1 MILIDIDKLE
11 AIFVLSKKTKYKN
24 MDIKKLGDKIVQARK
39 ESRMSQA
46 QLAQLLF
53 ISPQAVGKWE
63 RGESVPDFI
72 TINRLSEIF
81 NLDLNYFSDNV
92 LSQTDGVAIKN
103 TINITDQTEQENK
116 AEIESPISVSEPLL
130 TNFSG
135 GALRGTDFAGV
146 NAPERKFW
154 GSDLKGVDFSEADL
168 KGSSFKNSDVSD
180 GNFEGA
186 DLTDCILSNNN
197 LSGTNFNKAV
207 LLRTEF
213 SSSDLTQA
221 RFTDI
226 KLTDVK
232 MVAGDLRKTIFENC
246 EFDGVDFSSSD
257 MSGLCLDRQ
266 LFINVNFDNACLK
279 GVSFKNAAL
288 KNVSFRSTFALTNRY
303 YKTLKSIDFEGA
315 MMDKLTYAAL
325 RGAGIELPNVI
336 KV

>member
-1 MILIDIDKLE
+1 MDE
-11 AIFVLSKKTKYKN
+11 AGATFVLSKKLKYKN
-24 MDIKKLGDKIVQARK
+24 MDIKKLGDKIVHVRK
-39 ESRMSQA
+39 ENRMSQA

-81 NLDLNYFSDNV
+81 NLDLNYFSENV
-92 LSQTDGVAIKN
+92 VSQKDELAIKN
-103 TINITDQTEQENK
+103 STNITNQTEQKNRGEVEFSISEN
-116 AEIESPISVSEPLL
+116 EPLL
-130 TNFSG
+130 MNFSG
-135 GALRGTDFAGV
+135 GALVGTDFAGV
-146 NAPERKFW
+146 IAPNRKFW
-154 GSDLKGVDFSEADL
+154 GSDLKGVDFSEANL
-168 KGSSFKNSDVSD
+168 TGSSFKNSDVSD
-180 GNFEGA
+180 GNFEEA
-186 DLTDCILSNNN
+186 DLTDCVLSDNN
-197 LSGTNFNKAV
+197 LSGANFNKAV

-213 SSSDLTQA
+213 YASDLTQA

-232 MVAGDLRKTIFENC
+232 MVAGDFRKTVFENC

-257 MSGLCLDRQ
+257 MSGLCLDGQ
-266 LFINVNFDNACLK
+266 LFINVKFDNARLK
-279 GVSFKNAAL
+279 DTSFKGAAL

-325 RGAGIELPNVI
+325 KGAGVDLQNVI

>member
-1 MILIDIDKLE
+1 MD
-11 AIFVLSKKTKYKN
+11 TK
-24 MDIKKLGDKIVQARK
+24 ILGDKIVYARK
-39 ESRMSQA
+39 ENKMSQA
-46 QLAQLLF
+46 QLASLLF

-72 TINRLSEIF
+72 TIHRLAEIF
-81 NLDLNYFSDNV
+81 NLDLNYFSENV
-92 LSQTDGVAIKN
+92 PSQKEAPAIK
-103 TINITDQTEQENK
+103 TTTSVIDQAGQKNEEKTEL
-116 AEIESPISVSEPLL
+116 SVSVNEPLL

-135 GALRGTDFAGV
+135 AALVGTDFAGV

-154 GSDLKGVDFSEADL
+154 GSDLKESDFSDADL
-168 KGSSFKNSDVSD
+168 AGSSFRNSDMSD
-180 GNFEGA
+180 SNFEGA

-197 LSGTNFNKAV
+197 LSGTNFNKAI

-221 RFTDI
+221 RFTDV

-232 MVAGDLRKTIFENC
+232 MVAGDLRKTVFENC

-257 MSGLCLDRQ
+257 LSGLCLDRQ
-266 LFINVNFDNACLK
+266 LFINVKFDNARLK
-279 GVSFKNAAL
+279 GISFKEAAL

-303 YKTLKSIDFEGA
+303 YKTLRSIDFEGA
-315 MMDKLTYAAL
+315 IMDKLTYAAL
-325 RGAGIELPNVI
+325 KGAGVDLPGVI

>member
-1 MILIDIDKLE
+1 
-11 AIFVLSKKTKYKN
+11 

-39 ESRMSQA
+39 ENRMSQA

-81 NLDLNYFSDNV
+81 NLDLNYFSENAPAQKEE
-92 LSQTDGVAIKN
+92 LAIKN
-103 TINITDQTEQENK
+103 RANSTDQTGQKNNT
-116 AEIESPISVSEPLL
+116 EIAPSISVSEPLL

-135 GALRGTDFAGV
+135 GAFVGTDFAGV

-154 GSDLKGVDFSEADL
+154 GSDLKGVDFSVADL

-186 DLTDCILSNNN
+186 DLTDCVLSNNN

-207 LLRTEF
+207 LVRTEF
-213 SSSDLTQA
+213 SSSDLTHA

-226 KLTDVK
+226 NLIDVK
-232 MVAGDLRKTIFENC
+232 MVSGDLRKTIFENC

-266 LFINVNFDNACLK
+266 LFINVKFDNACLK
-279 GVSFKNAAL
+279 GVSFKGAAL

-303 YKTLKSIDFEGA
+303 YKTLKSIDFDGA

-325 RGAGIELPNVI
+325 KGAGVDLPNVT